1 MKKVV
6 PLREAVALIKPRQF
20 MKLESVPPCGSLGLR
35 KSGQGVLSFY
45 WRVTLDGRTDRY
57 PIGLYDSSAPPK
69 STSPTAKGFSLI
81 AARAAAVAMAAKH
94 YEAQEEGGIGPSWPV
109 RRQRN
114 RRSEMLPQRWDTRS
128 TSSMA
133 YMSSNSRSGI
143 RRLRNKPEIYSPRT
157 YALSFQK
164 WRKRKQASKVTS
176 AQIADVLR
184 PLSSAGK
191 RNTARKLKAYL
202 SSAYERA
209 KNPEQ
214 NATVS
219 EALAKFKIKSN
230 PVSDVAGVRQSRGA
244 DKNPLMPDEMR
255 RYWRIIDVPGE
266 EAALLRL
273 HLMLGG
279 QRIEQFVRMRNEH
292 VQDDLITLIDTKG
305 RSGTSRPIHLPRIP
319 VIDEALKQLTPS
331 GDFAIS
337 ASPGRHLSPT
347 TARAWAKRVV
357 GDQLDGF
364 ELKRI
369 RSGVATLLAKLGVS
383 SEIRNHLQSHNLTGV
398 EHRHYNKYDF
408 YKEKKAALERMHKFL
423 VSGR

>member
-6 PLREAVALIKPRQF
+6 PLREAVALIKPLQL
-20 MKLESVPPCGSLGLR
+20 MTLESVPPCGSLALW
-35 KSGQGVLSFY
+35 KSGRGVLSFY

-57 PIGLYDSSAPPK
+57 AIGLYDSSAPPK
-69 STSPTAKGFSLI
+69 SISRTAKGFSLN
-81 AARAAAVAMAAKH
+81 AARAAAAAMAAKH
-94 YEAQEEGGIGPSWPV
+94 YEARKEGGYRAVVAGEKAVEQARRDAAAAVGYTLDKLYGLYVEQLAERNSETAKQARNLFAKNV
-109 RRQRN
+109 RLAFPGVA
-114 RRSEMLPQRWDTRS
+114 ET
-128 TSSMA
+128 
-133 YMSSNSRSGI
+133 
-143 RRLRNKPEIYSPRT
+143 
-157 YALSFQK
+157 
-164 WRKRKQASKVTS
+164 QASKVTS
-176 AQIADVLR
+176 GQIADVLR
-184 PLSSAGK
+184 PLSSVGK

-219 EALAKFKIKSN
+219 EELAKFKIKYN
-230 PVSDVAGVRQSRGA
+230 PVSDVAGVRQSHGA

-331 GDFAIS
+331 GDFAIT

-347 TARAWAKRVV
+347 TARVWAKRVV

>member
-1 MKKVV
+1 M
-6 PLREAVALIKPRQF
+6 
-20 MKLESVPPCGSLGLR
+20 
-35 KSGQGVLSFY
+35 SFY

-69 STSPTAKGFSLI
+69 SISPTAKGFSLN

-94 YEAQEEGGIGPSWPV
+94 YEAQEEGGYRAVVAGERAAKQARRDAAAAVGYTLDKLYGLYVEQLAERNSETAKQARNLFAKNV
-109 RRQRN
+109 RL
-114 RRSEMLPQRWDTRS
+114 EF
-128 TSSMA
+128 
-133 YMSSNSRSGI
+133 
-143 RRLRNKPEIYSPRT
+143 PEVAET
-157 YALSFQK
+157 
-164 WRKRKQASKVTS
+164 QASKVTS

>member
-1 MKKVV
+1 MVKKVV

-20 MKLESVPPCGSLGLR
+20 MKLESVPPCGSLELR

-57 PIGLYDSSAPPK
+57 SIGLYDSSAPPK
-69 STSPTAKGFSLI
+69 SISPTAKGFSLI

-94 YEAQEEGGIGPSWPV
+94 YEAQEEGGYRAVVAGEKAAKQAQRDAAAAVGYTLDKLYGLYVEQLAERNSETAKQARNLFSKNV
-109 RRQRN
+109 RL
-114 RRSEMLPQRWDTRS
+114 EF
-128 TSSMA
+128 
-133 YMSSNSRSGI
+133 
-143 RRLRNKPEIYSPRT
+143 PEVAET
-157 YALSFQK
+157 
-164 WRKRKQASKVTS
+164 QASKVTS

-357 GDQLDGF
+357 GNQLDGF

-369 RSGVATLLAKLGVS
+369 RSGVATLLAMLGVR
-383 SEIRNHLQSHNLTGV
+383 SEIRNHLPSHNLTGV

-423 VSGR
+423 VSER

>member
-20 MKLESVPPCGSLGLR
+20 MKLESVLPCGSLELR

-94 YEAQEEGGIGPSWPV
+94 YEAQEEGGYRAVVAGEKAAKQAQRDAAAAVGYTLDKLYGLYVEQLAERNSETAKQARNLFAKNV
-109 RRQRN
+109 RL
-114 RRSEMLPQRWDTRS
+114 EF
-128 TSSMA
+128 
-133 YMSSNSRSGI
+133 
-143 RRLRNKPEIYSPRT
+143 PEVAET
-157 YALSFQK
+157 
-164 WRKRKQASKVTS
+164 QASKVTS

>member
-1 MKKVV
+1 MKRVV
-6 PLREAVALIKPRQF
+6 PRREAVALITPRQS
-20 MKLESVPPCGSLGLR
+20 KPLESVPPCGSLELR

-69 STSPTAKGFSLI
+69 SISPTAKGFSLN

-94 YEAQEEGGIGPSWPV
+94 YEAQEEGGYRAVVAGEKAAKQAQRDAAAAVGYTLDKLYGLYVEQLAERNSETAKQARNLFAKNV
-109 RRQRN
+109 RL
-114 RRSEMLPQRWDTRS
+114 EF
-128 TSSMA
+128 
-133 YMSSNSRSGI
+133 
-143 RRLRNKPEIYSPRT
+143 PEVAET
-157 YALSFQK
+157 
-164 WRKRKQASKVTS
+164 QASKVTS

-209 KNPEQ
+209 KNPER

-337 ASPGRHLSPT
+337 ASPGRHLSST

>member
-1 MKKVV
+1 MKRVV

-20 MKLESVPPCGSLGLR
+20 KTLESVPPCGSLELR

-69 STSPTAKGFSLI
+69 SISPTAKGFSLN

-94 YEAQEEGGIGPSWPV
+94 YEAQEEGGYRAVVAGEKAAKQAQRDAAAAVGYTLDKLYGLYVEQLAERNSETAKQARNLFAKNV
-109 RRQRN
+109 RL
-114 RRSEMLPQRWDTRS
+114 EF
-128 TSSMA
+128 
-133 YMSSNSRSGI
+133 
-143 RRLRNKPEIYSPRT
+143 PEVAET
-157 YALSFQK
+157 
-164 WRKRKQASKVTS
+164 QASKVTS

-408 YKEKKAALERMHKFL
+408 YKEKKAALELTCPLR
-423 VSGR
+423 

>member
-1 MKKVV
+1 
-6 PLREAVALIKPRQF
+6 
-20 MKLESVPPCGSLGLR
+20 
-35 KSGQGVLSFY
+35 
-45 WRVTLDGRTDRY
+45 
-57 PIGLYDSSAPPK
+57 
-69 STSPTAKGFSLI
+69 
-81 AARAAAVAMAAKH
+81 
-94 YEAQEEGGIGPSWPV
+94 
-109 RRQRN
+109 
-114 RRSEMLPQRWDTRS
+114 
-128 TSSMA
+128 
-133 YMSSNSRSGI
+133 
-143 RRLRNKPEIYSPRT
+143 
-157 YALSFQK
+157 
-164 WRKRKQASKVTS
+164 
-176 AQIADVLR
+176 
-184 PLSSAGK
+184 
-191 RNTARKLKAYL
+191 
-202 SSAYERA
+202 
-209 KNPEQ
+209 
-214 NATVS
+214 
-219 EALAKFKIKSN
+219 
-230 PVSDVAGVRQSRGA
+230 
-244 DKNPLMPDEMR
+244 MR

>member
-20 MKLESVPPCGSLGLR
+20 MKLESVPPCGSLELR

-69 STSPTAKGFSLI
+69 SISPTAKGFSLI

-94 YEAQEEGGIGPSWPV
+94 YEAQEEGGYRAVVAGEKAAKQAQRDAAAAVGYTLDKLYGLYVEQLAERNSETAKQARNLFAKNV
-109 RRQRN
+109 RL
-114 RRSEMLPQRWDTRS
+114 EF
-128 TSSMA
+128 
-133 YMSSNSRSGI
+133 
-143 RRLRNKPEIYSPRT
+143 PEVAET
-157 YALSFQK
+157 
-164 WRKRKQASKVTS
+164 QASKVTS

-292 VQDDLITLIDTKG
+292 IQDDLITLIDTKG

-337 ASPGRHLSPT
+337 VSPGRHLSPT

-408 YKEKKAALERMHKFL
+408 YKEKKAALERLHKFL

>member
-20 MKLESVPPCGSLGLR
+20 MKLESVPPCGSLELR

-94 YEAQEEGGIGPSWPV
+94 YEAQEEGGYRAVVAGEKAAKQAQRDAAAAVGYTLDKLYGLYVEQLAV
-109 RRQRN
+109 RNSETAKQARN
-114 RRSEMLPQRWDTRS
+114 LF
-128 TSSMA
+128 A
-133 YMSSNSRSGI
+133 KNV
-143 RRLRNKPEIYSPRT
+143 RLEFPEVAET
-157 YALSFQK
+157 
-164 WRKRKQASKVTS
+164 QASKVTS